1 MTDKLTDPTQEQ
13 AKYQGVV
20 TTPKTHQF
28 DHATKSVTF
37 EPVTKCQL
45 QLQAKLPT
53 KLPKSLSCVALNCC
67 GVSVQQPVSAGG
79 GSKAEEPTLQ
89 TKKKAQKKKKKWLVD
104 AQTCN
109 RSHRK
114 TSNLNKVKLD
124 HGVQQQH
131 IHTYIHACI
140 HTMLYGWCNFLL
152 IQQDH
157 EIR

>member
-1 MTDKLTDPTQEQ
+1 VTDKLTDPTQEQ

-53 KLPKSLSCVALNCC
+53 KLPKSLSCVALNFC

-79 GSKAEEPTLQ
+79 GSKAENPTLQ
-89 TKKKAQKKKKKWLVD
+89 TKKRKKKKVASRCTDLQPI
-104 AQTCN
+104 A
-109 RSHRK
+109 SE
-114 TSNLNKVKLD
+114 NK
-124 HGVQQQH
+124 
-131 IHTYIHACI
+131 
-140 HTMLYGWCNFLL
+140 
-152 IQQDH
+152 
-157 EIR
+157 

>member
-1 MTDKLTDPTQEQ
+1 VTDKLTDPTQEQ
-13 AKYQGVV
+13 AKYHGVV
-20 TTPKTHQF
+20 TTLKTHRF

-53 KLPKSLSCVALNCC
+53 KLPKSLSWVALNFC
-67 GVSVQQPVSAGG
+67 GVSVQQPVNAGG
-79 GSKAEEPTLQ
+79 GSKAEEPPLQ
-89 TKKKAQKKKKKWLVD
+89 TKKKRKKKKKWPVD

-114 TSNLNKVKLD
+114 TSNLNKVKLG

-131 IHTYIHACI
+131 IHTCM
-140 HTMLYGWCNFLL
+140 HTFDAVWMV
-152 IQQDH
+152 
-157 EIR
+157 